1 MTAGE
6 HALATVLLARA
17 EMKKLALTPEQII
30 NDPRGLTR
38 IANQMRHADISVAEA
53 EYRIFRIAIAAGFD
67 PEKAIEL
74 LHAEVSVL
82 ELAETRAFAEG
93 RVRLAAIK
101 SLQSGETPDQTRE
114 CAKEA
119 NAGTLS
125 PDAVTAILR
134 EEYRS
139 HRGR

>member
-30 NDPRGLTR
+30 SDPRGITKT
-38 IANQMRHADISVAEA
+38 ADQMRHADISVPEA
-53 EYRIFRIAIAAGFD
+53 EYRIFHIALAAGFD

-93 RVRLAAIK
+93 RIRWAAIK
-101 SLQSGETPDQTRE
+101 SFQDGETPDQTRE
-114 CAKEA
+114 RAKEA
-119 NAGTLS
+119 NGGTLS
-125 PDAVTAILR
+125 PDAVTSILR
-134 EEYRS
+134 DEYRR
-139 HRGR
+139 HHGR